1 MGLAVTRFWCVFC
14 LLSLMDCVRVC
25 PRGLPTDRPMWTDES
40 GLKECTKG
48 NTHPPS
54 PQWSWVGAVIPIQP
68 PPSEIILESH
78 QQIFFPP
85 KLCFR
90 CQSGPWTSASPEGRT
105 KRAGSTLQTSP
116 RTSPLKI
123 NRGVTEASVTSV
135 LVSSNRTFHGHKTL
149 KDFVRRRRWTRYLDT
164 RLPEASL
171 PWGR

>member
-1 MGLAVTRFWCVFC
+1 MALTRFSRLFC
-14 LLSLMDCVRVC
+14 LPSLMDRVC
-25 PRGLPTDRPMWTDES
+25 PRGLPTDRPMWSDES

-54 PQWSWVGAVIPIQP
+54 PQWSWVGTLIPIQNLI
-68 PPSEIILESH
+68 SKYLTC
-78 QQIFFPP
+78 FPP
-85 KLCFR
+85 KKNCFR
-90 CQSGPWTSASPEGRT
+90 CQSGPWTPASPEGRT

-116 RTSPLKI
+116 RTSPPPPPPPLKI
-123 NRGVTEASVTSV
+123 LRGVTWV

-171 PWGR
+171 PRRR